1 MGLGSREWTAAVVH
15 LSPVEEDAAAGVEEA
30 GFTRLH
36 TAVIII
42 LLQIPNSTLFFCFLV
57 DRLTGLMK
65 VKLRASENG
74 RFHIF
79 CVFFPSPTSLKRHNN
94 ETCLLQL
101 HLPFRIIRPRIL
113 FTPSDFFTYPR
124 RSSR

>member
-1 MGLGSREWTAAVVH
+1 MGLGSSEWTAAVVH

-36 TAVIII
+36 TPVIII
-42 LLQIPNSTLFFCFLV
+42 LLQIPNSTLFFCFLL

-65 VKLRASENG
+65 AKPRASENG

-79 CVFFPSPTSLKRHNN
+79 CVFFPPQQASNVTTMRHVFCSC
-94 ETCLLQL
+94 TCL
-101 HLPFRIIRPRIL
+101 
-113 FTPSDFFTYPR
+113 SA
-124 RSSR
+124 